1 VGDAGFQLSY
11 AAVLAIL
18 AAGAPAGELA
28 AAPTIAQ
35 RLTPPEA
42 VGFARRWRWRAR
54 RFLRAGL
61 CISCAATIAGAPLTL
76 AHFGQA
82 SLGGLVVNL
91 ALVPLAEVPLVLG
104 MASTAGSVWPAS
116 LPLARWLNG
125 GAALALDGMTALA
138 ELAARV
144 PWPDL
149 ASERMPTATGAS
161 GALLLAA
168 CFLAQAESRSVARLL
183 GVPAGLL
190 LVWFALA

>member
-1 VGDAGFQLSY
+1 M
-11 AAVLAIL
+11 
-18 AAGAPAGELA
+18 
-28 AAPTIAQ
+28 
-35 RLTPPEA
+35 
-42 VGFARRWRWRAR
+42 
-54 RFLRAGL
+54 
-61 CISCAATIAGAPLTL
+61 
-76 AHFGQA
+76 
-82 SLGGLVVNL
+82 NL

-149 ASERMPTATGAS
+149 ASERMPAATGAT